1 MSFFKPFVYRSSS
14 NRLYYLHGGENL
26 ANGLKL
32 YTFSEHSENA
42 LNSIPSGYVIVE
54 RENSEN
60 VPALVSI
67 KHTREQNNCKWEEIL
82 DLAEKCDTQF
92 YLSEI
97 GNPQWNERRKSDI
110 VKMIVELENLRT
122 IVSCPECQK
131 EIEWQIELQRGET
144 GTA

>member
-1 MSFFKPFVYRSSS
+1 MSLFKPFVYKSSN

-32 YTFSEHSENA
+32 YIFSENSENA
-42 LNSIPSGYVIVE
+42 LNTIPSGYAIVE
-54 RENSEN
+54 REKSEN

-67 KHTREQNNCKWEEIL
+67 KHIREHDNCKWEEIL
-82 DLAEKCDTQF
+82 NLAEQSDTQF

-97 GNPQWNERRKSDI
+97 GDPQWNERRKSDI
-110 VKMIVELENLRT
+110 VKMIAELENLRT
-122 IVSCPECQK
+122 IVTCSECQK
-131 EIEWQIELQRGET
+131 EIDWQIDLQIGGI